1 MATEIT
7 DSRILGQLNL
17 GGGQA
22 AGSPS
27 IIVGKPEDRPTP
39 QTRTQAAKDVQEVEF
54 GAVSPTIA
62 LSNAYKADKTVQVY
76 EASMPIYIAA
86 LRSKPN
92 TMGDRNLVTYAAKLT
107 DPTTGV
113 LNGEREGYSEA
124 AAIADRVKT
133 FLDKQLS
140 GGGEL
145 NAQQRQFIRN
155 ELTQLLLARNAG
167 YNLVR
172 QDAAA
177 RAKNLNVNPA
187 NVIGTHA
194 GKPYKT
200 LLKAYDAEMGVADQ
214 KTVAPA
220 AGPETGAAKS
230 YRFTPEREKELI
242 DYVGSGKFT
251 PTGYADLVAQA
262 ATEVGVNVDDKY
274 REMSLAEGNR
284 ILNAKKEGRPI
295 AGAISYQKADAS
307 YEKQL
312 DEYNKQRA
320 KMEGET
326 IRTSLFG
333 QESPYAQRFAAGT
346 GLADEASGLGAGLGA
361 VLQGREFSP
370 AYQMA
375 RDAATRR
382 IQLLREQQSGLSG
395 VLGMGSEL
403 LGGVGVSAAP
413 AGALSRARTLSQL
426 SPTARILLGETAT
439 GAGLGAAEAAPGQ
452 RLRGAIVGG
461 AVSPAFAATG
471 AVGQRAANRI
481 IQGLPADVAP
491 MSRQLMNEGIVPT
504 PGQIGQETGGRFG
517 REVALR
523 EQAATSVPILGPAI
537 SARRNEGIMAGNLAA
552 GKRSVSTIGGEGR
565 VTETGLAMREQLD
578 QVVGDAYDAAL
589 QPMQLVTDTQ
599 FKQAQRKINA
609 KLGKI
614 SGNDPE
620 AVRSVKNIWRDNVAP
635 FIDSNGQI
643 SGENL
648 QAIKRSIQAERSKIE
663 QMPGSKGA
671 TDIIDGIEGALF
683 DGLAK
688 RQAPS
693 LYDAYRAADKAYR
706 ESRIVTNAVTA
717 AETKA
722 GSPGIFTPSGL
733 AGKVRQ
739 SEAKYGPS
747 DIGGSGGLSE
757 AMTTVLP
764 ATLSESG
771 TAPRAGML
779 SLFGGAGGT
788 GGALGS
794 LVGNPVMGAILG
806 LGTAGVASL
815 PYSKLGNKLIAK
827 TLLGK
832 RPAPITALGDYLS
845 KNPQLG
851 RSVGMAAG
859 LDYMT
864 PQESFSGRPALLTP
878 EQQALINVYAGG
890 R

>member
-1 MATEIT
+1 MQQVT
-7 DSRILGQLNL
+7 DPDLISALN
-17 GGGQA
+17 A
-22 AGSPS
+22 NAVKAPAPS
-27 IIVGKPEDRPTP
+27 GTFIPKPADRPTP

-220 AGPETGAAKS
+220 AGPETDGAKS

-242 DYVGSGKFT
+242 DYVGSGRFT
-251 PTGYADLVAQA
+251 PTGYADLVVQA

-284 ILNAKKEGRPI
+284 IFNAKKEGRPI

-312 DEYNKQRA
+312 DEYNKQKA
-320 KMEGET
+320 KMLEESYAGAP
-326 IRTSLFG
+326 
-333 QESPYAQRFAAGT
+333 SPYATRFAAGT
-346 GLADEASGLGAGLGA
+346 GLADEASGLGAGLSA

-370 AYQMA
+370 AYQLA
-375 RDAATRR
+375 RDAATRQ
-382 IQLLREQQSGLSG
+382 IQQLRQSQEGMQA
-395 VLGMGSEL
+395 VLGGASEL
-403 LGGVGVSAAP
+403 AGGVGVSAAP

-523 EQAATSVPILGPAI
+523 EQAATGVPILGPAI

-552 GKRSVSTIGGEGR
+552 GKRSVSAIGGEGR

-788 GGALGS
+788 GGAIGS
-794 LVGNPVMGAILG
+794 LVGNPIAGAILG

-832 RPAPITALGDYLS
+832 RPAAVTALSDYLA

-859 LDYMT
+859 LDYIT
-864 PQESFSGRPALLTP
+864 PEQDFSNQPSMLTP
-878 EQQALINVYAGG
+878 EQQALINIYAGG